1 MSISDKA
8 EMPRV
13 NNITTV
19 HEIEHYKADSLPKRK
34 RHERTTLHIRLTNVM
49 YIGWRNQLILPEVSW
64 FS

>member
-19 HEIEHYKADSLPKRK
+19 LEMDHYKADSLPKRK
-34 RHERTTLHIRLTNVM
+34 SQERTTTIHCI
-49 YIGWRNQLILPEVSW
+49 SD
-64 FS
+64 